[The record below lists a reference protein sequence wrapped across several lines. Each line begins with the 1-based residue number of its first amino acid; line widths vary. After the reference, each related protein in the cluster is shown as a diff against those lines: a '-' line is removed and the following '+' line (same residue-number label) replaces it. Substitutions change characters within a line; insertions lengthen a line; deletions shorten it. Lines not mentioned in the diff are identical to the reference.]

1 MHVNMGCFFPFK
13 TAKPLMNLSI
23 ATASADLTIY
33 DEMSISEATPHA
45 AFFGLAT
52 SLIFRL

>member
-1 MHVNMGCFFPFK
+1 
-13 TAKPLMNLSI
+13 MNLGI

-52 SLIFRL
+52 SKKNWTLTKMMSPTERNYI